1 MDEWQA
7 DSKMIPMILYF
18 LVGIM
23 TLCNILFLSVPWTND
38 LLQTDR
44 NGRDDE
50 LQLWLDYKRCNFHLP
65 LSAIFYHLP
74 PLAGFYEARIMLEKL
89 MFHGTNGDL

>member
-50 LQLWLDYKRCNFHLP
+50 LQL
-65 LSAIFYHLP
+65 
-74 PLAGFYEARIMLEKL
+74 
-89 MFHGTNGDL
+89 

>member
-1 MDEWQA
+1 MVVEVHDPDGDRHHGLGSWGPCRADLSHLGWGYAAMDEWQA

-50 LQLWLDYKRCNFHLP
+50 LQL
-65 LSAIFYHLP
+65 
-74 PLAGFYEARIMLEKL
+74 
-89 MFHGTNGDL
+89 